1 MRIPRLHGKSSS
13 KIFWQRWTNFLQVS
27 LTLTG
32 SGKSLKVLD
41 YTKDSLVKKSIKNSD
56 NLYCGRALVVGQ
68 LLADSHV
75 KLKQLKIGRPIQ
87 KKLALELYKKVL
99 SGLCGLRE
107 VSKFQGVL
115 PGYQIIVIDFN
126 ARDSS
131 IYESSR
137 RDKKIVIYKN
147 GDHYD
152 VINPKKLL
160 AFHAK
165 CLYCKSRFIQIIV
178 HIIVVTHVIR
188 AWAKN
193 VFGFRLK
200 IAWSRKER
208 NPLETSKSDPE
219 QKTLSWM
226 KTMNTILQKTT
237 YWHLQKTQNKI
248 NLKLE

>member
-1 MRIPRLHGKSSS
+1 M
-13 KIFWQRWTNFLQVS
+13 S

-147 GDHYD
+147 GDHY

-200 IAWSRKER
+200 IA
-208 NPLETSKSDPE
+208 
-219 QKTLSWM
+219 
-226 KTMNTILQKTT
+226 
-237 YWHLQKTQNKI
+237 
-248 NLKLE
+248 